1 MRMTEKDKL
10 MRNVQAT
17 SFAMDDVILY
27 LDSHPH
33 DRNALNY
40 YEKYKRMRNQAMEEY
55 TSRFGPLNAYEV
67 NVNNNSWAWVA
78 SPWPWERE
86 E

>member
-1 MRMTEKDKL
+1 MRPTEKDKL
-10 MRNVQAT
+10 MRNVQTAC
-17 SFAMDDVILY
+17 FALDDVILY
-27 LDSHPH
+27 LDSHPN

-40 YEKYKRMRNQAMEEY
+40 YEKYKMMRNQAMEEY
-55 TSRFGPLNAYEV
+55 TSKFGPLNAYEV

-86 E
+86 G